1 MNKKLLT
8 AAPPIQGGYL
18 ENSTKLQRGGKT
30 SGLTCL
36 DNCLINSDIDFP
48 HLSSQFKDIQ
58 LQLHATKV
66 TNPYTFSIQG
76 NKSFSGI
83 CELDKPSYVI
93 AYGSEPWYYSDWP
106 DASKVL
112 DLTIINGGV
121 KFSVK
126 NAINLRS
133 MFENCSKLTSLDLSN
148 FNTSNVTD
156 MYFMFYGCSGL
167 TSLDLSN
174 FNTSNVTDMRYM
186 FRLCSKLT
194 SLDLSNFNTSNV
206 TYMSYMFSGCSGLT
220 SLDLSNFNTSNVT
233 DMGDM
238 FYECSD
244 LTSLDLSNFNTS
256 NVTDMRDMFENC
268 SGLTSL
274 NLSNFDTSNVTDMR
288 YMFRLCSKLTSLD
301 LSNFNTSN
309 VTSMKYMF
317 YGCSALETLDYSLTG
332 FWANGIAPDLSECT
346 SLKTLRL
353 HHAIPAAINNFIEL
367 AKVPST
373 CNVIHVS

>member
-8 AAPPIQGGYL
+8 AAPLIQGGCSD
-18 ENSTKLQRGGKT
+18 NSAKLQRVGKT

-48 HLSSQFKDIQ
+48 PLSSQFKDIQ

-93 AYGSEPWYYSDWP
+93 AYGSEPWYYSNWP
-106 DASKVL
+106 DASKVS
-112 DLTIINGGV
+112 DLTTINSGV
-121 KFSVK
+121 KFNVK
-126 NAINLRS
+126 NAIDLENMFRNCSSLTSLDLSNFNTSNVTS
-133 MFENCSKLTSLDLSN
+133 MEFMFNGCSKLTSLDLSN

-156 MYFMFYGCSGL
+156 MGYMFNDCSGL

-174 FNTSNVTDMRYM
+174 FNTSNVTDMNNM
-186 FRLCSKLT
+186 FRS
-194 SLDLSNFNTSNV
+194 
-206 TYMSYMFSGCSGLT
+206 
-220 SLDLSNFNTSNVT
+220 
-233 DMGDM
+233 
-238 FYECSD
+238 CSD

-256 NVTDMRDMFENC
+256 NVTDMN
-268 SGLTSL
+268 
-274 NLSNFDTSNVTDMR
+274 
-288 YMFRLCSKLTSLD
+288 
-301 LSNFNTSN
+301 
-309 VTSMKYMF
+309 YMF

-332 FWANGIAPDLSECT
+332 FEVNGIVPDLSVCT
-346 SLKTLRL
+346 NLKTLRL
-353 HHAIPAAINNFIEL
+353 HHATPSYVNNFIEL

-373 CNVIHVS
+373 CNVIQVS

>member
-1 MNKKLLT
+1 MDYYKSNN
-8 AAPPIQGGYL
+8 
-18 ENSTKLQRGGKT
+18 EN
-30 SGLTCL
+30 
-36 DNCLINSDIDFP
+36 
-48 HLSSQFKDIQ
+48 QFKDIQ

-174 FNTSNVTDMRYM
+174 FNTSNVT
-186 FRLCSKLT
+186 
-194 SLDLSNFNTSNV
+194 
-206 TYMSYMFSGCSGLT
+206 
-220 SLDLSNFNTSNVT
+220 
-233 DMGDM
+233 
-238 FYECSD
+238 
-244 LTSLDLSNFNTS
+244 
-256 NVTDMRDMFENC
+256 
-268 SGLTSL
+268 
-274 NLSNFDTSNVTDMR
+274 
-288 YMFRLCSKLTSLD
+288 
-301 LSNFNTSN
+301 
-309 VTSMKYMF
+309 SMKYMF